1 MALDSSLTSTIHS
14 FVLWTKLLSLS
25 EHPFPASKIRMEM
38 AAHSSILA
46 WRFPWTDEPGELWS
60 LGSQS
65 QT

>member
-46 WRFPWTDEPGELWS
+46 RRFP
-60 LGSQS
+60 
-65 QT
+65 